1 MFQQPL
7 LADIWGWIV
16 PVVII
21 IIYAL
26 NHLLSGGKAQQA
38 QKQRQQ
44 QAKRRA
50 AQGERALQQPAQPQ
64 QPPPQALP
72 RPQQAG
78 GQDSL
83 HDEIEQF
90 LRRANERRKEKAQ
103 RSTLPER
110 VTPLEPAPPARA
122 EQPVDVQPVEHS
134 FDAVATSVAQHFNS
148 SRSFEQRAEHMADQ
162 VEKADDDMQRH
173 LKQAF
178 DHRLGTLRTTGQPD
192 SAAVA
197 TDQPAAPAQP
207 PTVALGMA
215 GVLNPQNLKQAI
227 LLKEILERPVDRW

>member
-7 LADIWGWIV
+7 LADVWGWIV

-50 AQGERALQQPAQPQ
+50 AQGERAFQQPAQQ
-64 QPPPQALP
+64 QPPQQARP
-72 RPQQAG
+72 RPQQS
-78 GQDSL
+78 GQESL

-90 LRRANERRKEKAQ
+90 LRRANERRKEKTQ
-103 RSTLPER
+103 RSALPER
-110 VTPLEPAPPARA
+110 TAPLEPVPPART

-134 FDAVATSVAQHFNS
+134 FDSVATSVAQHFAS
-148 SRSFEQRAEHMADQ
+148 SRNFEQRAEHMADQ
-162 VEKADDDMQRH
+162 IEQADDDMERH

-178 DHRLGTLRTTGQPD
+178 DHRLGTLRATQAD
-192 SAAVA
+192 SAA
-197 TDQPAAPAQP
+197 PADTSTAPAP
-207 PTVALGMA
+207 PQSMALGMA
-215 GVLNPQNLKQAI
+215 GVLANPQNLKQAI